1 MCWFSADRRISTR
14 KAIEGEE
21 LVVQDFPRHYHRW
34 LASPQNPQKAVCL
47 TDGCT
52 LPLNGLPERLQKV
65 LGVRSEAV
73 AEFRELYQAPR
84 TSLFTWIS
92 PMLSFYD
99 VLVFPAGTYLEIS
112 ELPLGMKIDV
122 LSKAVLTPVK
132 EEKKNEE
139 PQTIYISRR
148 QSTLATTAEVVP

>member
-1 MCWFSADRRISTR
+1 
-14 KAIEGEE
+14 
-21 LVVQDFPRHYHRW
+21 
-34 LASPQNPQKAVCL
+34 
-47 TDGCT
+47 
-52 LPLNGLPERLQKV
+52 
-65 LGVRSEAV
+65 
-73 AEFRELYQAPR
+73 
-84 TSLFTWIS
+84 
-92 PMLSFYD
+92 MLSLYD